1 MDIKRLINKVI
12 SFFGKYKYAA
22 IVLLLGLLLLNF
34 PTKKTQNKV
43 IEQDRPATQ
52 TFDADKLTK
61 ILQSVDGAGEVQV
74 LLSVAS
80 GEQTVYQT
88 DTDISEAGES
98 STSKTET
105 VIITDSDRNEI
116 GLIQQVN
123 PPIYLGAVVVCQGAD
138 SPSVRLAITQAV
150 AKITGLGSDNI
161 CVLKMK

>member
-52 TFDADKLTK
+52 TFDAEKLTK

-88 DTDISEAGES
+88 DTDISGAGES

>member
-88 DTDISEAGES
+88 DTDISDAGES
-98 STSKTET
+98 GTSKTET